1 MLMKN
6 IARIALILLCFYAA
20 GCSVPST
27 AGEKYLYGIS
37 REEKKQDN
45 GIFGNKKYIEIKDFR
60 GNERYDEDFAALKE
74 EVEKYITLHPGLSEE
89 VKSAL
94 RELKVAA
101 GLKTEEVKL
110 LLGRPDRAMKDIWVY
125 RISKWRAFTIF
136 IVPVFFVHEGYYLYF
151 KDGVLDSIERHYL
164 TQTIHQN
171 AAEGVY
177 QQKNKGSS
185 K

>member
-6 IARIALILLCFYAA
+6 ITGITLVLLCLFAS

-27 AGEKYLYGIS
+27 LGEKYLYGIS
-37 REEKKQDN
+37 REEKNQEK

-60 GNERYDEDFAALKE
+60 GNERYEEDIAAFKE
-74 EVEKYITLHPGLSEE
+74 EVEKYIALHAGLSEE

-94 RELKVAA
+94 RELKVTA

-110 LLGRPDRAMKDIWVY
+110 LLGSPDKAMKDVWVY
-125 RISKWRAFTIF
+125 RISKWRAFTVF

-151 KDGVLDSIERHYL
+151 KDGVLASIERHYL
-164 TQTIHQN
+164 TQTIHQS

-177 QQKNKGSS
+177 QKTKGSS